1 MGKLTEDEIRRIVKR
16 ASIFQKFYE
25 QAPPRAD
32 NPLPEDDQTL
42 YEIADSLNIDR
53 HFIKEALTEHKGIA
67 LDDPVRIDTNSNH
80 KVELFAHANGSLD
93 GSLVNELKAQL
104 EYHFNTIGAVSRRK
118 NRIFWKATP
127 AGPSKFLTIAN
138 SPELILEEANGRVKL
153 TLKQSLKTL
162 NKLLLPA
169 IAATFGGF
177 MMISAVIF
185 DRAGNDVEPM
195 LIVGSMFIAG
205 AFLFS
210 RFVRGRKN
218 KRKERLTELVEV
230 LQQTIERRFRAGKPK
245 EQKETETI
253 SIPDLAD
260 IEIED
265 EIEITPQK
273 KVNT

>member
-32 NPLPEDDQTL
+32 NPLPEEDQTL

-53 HFIKEALTEHKGIA
+53 HFVKEALIEHKGIA
-67 LDDPVRIDTNSNH
+67 LDDPIRIDTNSNH
-80 KVELFAHANGSLD
+80 KVEIRAHANGALD

-118 NRIFWKATP
+118 NRIFWKAKP
-127 AGPSKFLTIAN
+127 AGPSKFLATAS
-138 SPELILEEANGRVKL
+138 SPELILEESNGRVKL

-169 IAATFGGF
+169 FAAAFGGF
-177 MMISAVIF
+177 MMISGGLF
-185 DRAGNDVEPM
+185 GSGNDSEP
-195 LIVGSMFIAG
+195 LIIVGSMFVAG

-210 RFVRGRKN
+210 RFVKGRKN
-218 KRKERLTELVEV
+218 KRKEKLMELTEV
-230 LQQTIERRFRAGKPK
+230 LQQTLERRFRAGIPK
-245 EQKETETI
+245 EEKKKETI

-273 KVNT
+273 KVNS